1 MDTLGKSWD
10 AIQTGVT
17 YAREW
22 LTWAATSIWAA
33 VPGNGVD
40 QKLIV
45 IGSVLGGLAAIPVL
59 HWLWQKWRG
68 TDINTQVGRL
78 DTKVENLTAVV
89 RLYEASRQFLSEG
102 SDAAE
107 LPLRE
112 AVARKEKEDI
122 VAILDQVVRSDRD
135 DYASLKREHEAVKDA
150 IRKIEMAFQ
159 AAEMIL
165 SCRCAEP
172 HIYIVKSSLF
182 IHEKGLAEEFMKLV
196 GE

>member
-1 MDTLGKSWD
+1 MDTMGESWD
-10 AIQTGVT
+10 AIRTGMM

-33 VPGNGVD
+33 VPGSGVD
-40 QKLIV
+40 QKLII
-45 IGSVLGGLAAIPVL
+45 IGKVLGSLAFL
-59 HWLWQKWRG
+59 YWLWQKWRG